1 MREKIR
7 QIEVDRLRKGY
18 IVETLTSVD
27 FQEIDKLGGK
37 VKKIY
42 EGVIRKKIF
51 THHFSE
57 FFFQELFDLRRK

>member
-37 VKKIY
+37 VNKIY
-42 EGVIRKKIF
+42 EGVIRKKNF
-51 THHFSE
+51 
-57 FFFQELFDLRRK
+57 